1 MKVLATQG
9 GKHLTKGSKT
19 KDYAGLFRN
28 EREPKLFEIYYLE
41 EATMI
46 MRLKENVELYV
57 DPDFIFDDDNL
68 GRSQL
73 CEQKKFFEIMKDDQE
88 RPSRRA
94 VVVEPS
100 FKFQLHKTL
109 SAQSISQVPYNLFK
123 DMVLKILIEYFNED
137 CKVVFPYASLNVRN
151 T

>member
-1 MKVLATQG
+1 M
-9 GKHLTKGSKT
+9 

-68 GRSQL
+68 GRS
-73 CEQKKFFEIMKDDQE
+73 
-88 RPSRRA
+88 
-94 VVVEPS
+94 
-100 FKFQLHKTL
+100 
-109 SAQSISQVPYNLFK
+109 
-123 DMVLKILIEYFNED
+123 
-137 CKVVFPYASLNVRN
+137 
-151 T
+151 